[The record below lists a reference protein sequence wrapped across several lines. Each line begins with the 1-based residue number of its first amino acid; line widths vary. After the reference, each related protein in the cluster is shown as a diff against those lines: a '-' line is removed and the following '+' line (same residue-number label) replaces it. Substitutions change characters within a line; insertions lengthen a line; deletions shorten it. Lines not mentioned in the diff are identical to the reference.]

1 MFQIVDTITRETL
14 GPNQSGELCIKGDHV
29 MLGYAN
35 QKEAS
40 EQAFDDDGWLLTGM
54 YYSAHHC
61 ISSVRLF
68 GKTSFCSFQMSM
80 NFFLIINVKMP
91 TIVGIVTF
99 MSRKNGILGLPNL
112 KTPRNFLIIYT
123 REHLRFHAQLS

>member
-1 MFQIVDTITRETL
+1 MFQIVDTMTRETL

-54 YYSAHHC
+54 YSNYSGLTLYQLCPPVWTDVQHQV
-61 ISSVRLF
+61 SRL
-68 GKTSFCSFQMSM
+68 
-80 NFFLIINVKMP
+80 
-91 TIVGIVTF
+91 
-99 MSRKNGILGLPNL
+99 
-112 KTPRNFLIIYT
+112 
-123 REHLRFHAQLS
+123 